1 MICSTLPGSLPLTEM
16 GARPELDIKKTFISS
31 DSPSMVAKTSMA

>member
-1 MICSTLPGSLPLTEM
+1 MIFSTRPVSLPLTEM
-16 GARPELDIKKTFISS
+16 GLAPESVIKKTFISS